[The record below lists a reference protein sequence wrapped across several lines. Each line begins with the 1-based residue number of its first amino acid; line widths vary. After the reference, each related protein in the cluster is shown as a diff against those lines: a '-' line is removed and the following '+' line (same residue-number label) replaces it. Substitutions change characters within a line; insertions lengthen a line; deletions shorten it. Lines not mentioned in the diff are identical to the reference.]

1 MTTPNTYNTFSVSS
15 KREMAKQWLQHRLRK
30 LPSIQPSGDQG
41 DGGLRDAVSLQRPRT
56 APSNGITTAIGAD
69 EIPAVPPIPINIQR
83 GKQSSSIQPPG
94 RPSRPDSDVARDINA
109 WLDASNTPSPPL
121 MGGVLYWRMAMTTDV
136 KNTTGIQH
144 ATPIV
149 QARETECNRPSTS
162 HSQQANSFRRRAK
175 KIQGQIPVVQ
185 NKSLRQADG
194 AQANTRSNST
204 PVLGIPYEAV
214 EEGTPPVIMT
224 RRRSPTIRLLSS
236 VSSTSPGSRPASDE
250 PLLEQPR
257 FRYGSTTST
266 RTSEAESSIERRAH
280 ALLGR
285 STRSDDSTRPSTAAH
300 MQREGSMGDLSD
312 APTYLTGPSPPS
324 YHSRPASILSTS
336 SFGCIDGMNP
346 AQRQVSQQRAAQ
358 RRGMKGRLKR
368 FAQNFTNST

>member
-1 MTTPNTYNTFSVSS
+1 MTTPNTYNKFSASS
-15 KREMAKQWLQHRLRK
+15 KRGMAKQWLQHRLQK
-30 LPSIQPSGDQG
+30 LPSIQPSGDEG
-41 DGGLRDAVSLQRPRT
+41 DGGLRTTASLERPRT
-56 APSNGITTAIGAD
+56 APSSGIATALGSD
-69 EIPAVPPIPINIQR
+69 EIPAVPPIPINIPR

-109 WLDASNTPSPPL
+109 WLDASKTPSPPL
-121 MGGVLYWRMAMTTDV
+121 MGGVSYWRMATDANV
-136 KNTTGIQH
+136 SNTVGIQH
-144 ATPIV
+144 ARPIV
-149 QARETECNRPSTS
+149 QEPQPVCDRSSTS
-162 HSQQANSFRRRAK
+162 HSQQASSFRRRAK
-175 KIQGQIPVVQ
+175 KIQAQIPLVN

-194 AQANTRSNST
+194 MQVNTRSNST
-204 PVLGIPYEAV
+204 PVLGIPYEAI

-236 VSSTSPGSRPASDE
+236 VSSTSPGSRPVSGE
-250 PLLEQPR
+250 PILEQPK
-257 FRYGSTTST
+257 FLYGGSSST
-266 RTSEAESSIERRAH
+266 RTSEVESSIDRRTQT
-280 ALLGR
+280 LLR
-285 STRSDDSTRPSTAAH
+285 RITRSDDSTRPSTAAH

-358 RRGMKGRLKR
+358 RRGVKGRWKR